1 MNKIVY
7 IADLDQDIDDIIA
20 IEYLYSQDVLDY
32 IVLDPNPIENQGK
45 KRMNI
50 LKSMGIKIKYNI
62 QPNTKIV
69 FSGGGLTKVAKCI
82 RNNNKLDLL
91 VMNGGFVGNDVIPLE
106 KQLSKF
112 KNKNVVRTYN
122 FNQDVISTDYILK
135 TNRDQIKQIILI
147 GKNVCHNKINTPMN
161 LWRSKEYSKLFD
173 KYNVRENK
181 LQHDLLACH
190 EGLAYLDNNIR
201 HICKFKLVYPYN
213 EGLNDNM
220 TMWGSKLDTT
230 EYRQVLAAV
239 DYI

>member
-32 IVLDPNPIENQGK
+32 IVLDPNPIEVQGK

-62 QPNTKIV
+62 QPNTKVV
-69 FSGGGLTKVAKCI
+69 FSGGGLTKVAKYI

-106 KQLSKF
+106 KQLPKF

-135 TNRDQIKQIILI
+135 TNINQIKQIILV
-147 GKNVCHNKINTPMN
+147 GKNVCHNRINTREH
-161 LWRSKEYSKLFD
+161 LWNNREYNKLFD
-173 KYNVRENK
+173 KYNVRDNK
-181 LQHDLLACH
+181 LQHDMLACH
-190 EGLAYLDNNIR
+190 EGLAYLDPNIR
-201 HICKFKLVYPYN
+201 HLCKFKLVYPYN
-213 EGLNDNM
+213 TGLNDNM
-220 TMWGSKLDTT
+220 TMWGSKLDST

-239 DYI
+239 DYV